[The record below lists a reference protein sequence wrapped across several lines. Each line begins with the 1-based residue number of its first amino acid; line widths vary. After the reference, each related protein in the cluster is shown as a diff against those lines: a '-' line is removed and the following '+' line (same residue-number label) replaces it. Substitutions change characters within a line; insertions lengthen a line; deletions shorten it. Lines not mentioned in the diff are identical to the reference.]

1 MSNYI
6 HPITMEAAVEV
17 ASNLRTDD
25 YREVWEGHG
34 HFPRWYIPFGA
45 FNGDTVY
52 FEVPNGK
59 TAGLAG
65 VQEGGKIW
73 MLCTPAI
80 HDYPLTFAR
89 EAKRFIESRE
99 EKLLWNIVDKRNTAH
114 LKLLKFLGFK
124 FLRELEH
131 GPNKLTFI
139 EFCRV
144 RTSNNAANRS
154 RNDGTSCRTSS
165 SKPSNSREKQS

>member
-1 MSNYI
+1 
-6 HPITMEAAVEV
+6 MEAAIDV
-17 ASNLRTDD
+17 ASNLREDD
-25 YREVWEGHG
+25 YREVYEGHG
-34 HFPRWYIPFGA
+34 HYPLFYLPFAA
-45 FNGDTVY
+45 FNGDTVW

-59 TAGLAG
+59 TAGMAG
-65 VQEGGKIW
+65 VNEGGKVW

-80 HDYPLTFAR
+80 HEFPLTFAR

-144 RTSNNAANRS
+144 RTSNNAVNRS
-154 RNDGTSCRTSS
+154 ENGRTGTTT
-165 SKPSNSREKQS
+165 

>member
-1 MSNYI
+1 MSNHI

-17 ASNLRTDD
+17 ASNLRPDD

-34 HFPRWYIPFGA
+34 HFPRWYIPFSA
-45 FNGDTVY
+45 FDGDTVY
-52 FEVPNGK
+52 FSAPNGK

-65 VQEGGKIW
+65 VQEVGKVW
-73 MLCTPAI
+73 MLCTPVI
-80 HDYPLTFAR
+80 HKYPITFAR

-124 FLRELEH
+124 FLRELKH

-144 RTSNNAANRS
+144 RSNNDRS
-154 RNDGTSCRTSS
+154 RFLSNGTSGRTPS
-165 SKPSNSREKQS
+165 SKPSDSREKQS

>member
-1 MSNYI
+1 MGRPRS
-6 HPITMEAAVEV
+6 
-17 ASNLRTDD
+17 
-25 YREVWEGHG
+25 
-34 HFPRWYIPFGA
+34 FPRWYIPFAA

-52 FEVPNGK
+52 FNVPNGK

-124 FLRELEH
+124 FLRELKH
-131 GPNKLTFI
+131 GPNQLTFI

-144 RTSNNAANRS
+144 RTNNNSRCSLRRS
-154 RNDGTSCRTSS
+154 TDNGSS
-165 SKPSNSREKQS
+165 SGEQSDSRKE

>member
-1 MSNYI
+1 
-6 HPITMEAAVEV
+6 MEAAVEV
-17 ASNLRTDD
+17 ASNLREDD
-25 YREVWEGHG
+25 YKEVYEGHG
-34 HFPRWYIPFGA
+34 HSPLLYLPLAA
-45 FNGDTVY
+45 FVGDTVW

-59 TAGLAG
+59 TAGMAG
-65 VQEGGKIW
+65 VNDDGKVW

-80 HDYPLTFAR
+80 HEYPLTFAR

-124 FLRELEH
+124 FLRELKH
-131 GPNKLTFI
+131 GPNQLTFI

-144 RTSNNAANRS
+144 RSSNSLIRS
-154 RNDGTSCRTSS
+154 ECRHQNNGASS
-165 SKPSNSREKQS
+165 SGSSRIRPKPS